1 MKKAKKLW
9 LILVLVFAA
18 MCFFTTQASAAWYT
32 ASIVVVGSGSNNI
45 YIQLTD
51 TAATPAFSKTWFT
64 LSGSQAKSML
74 AAALTAASIGKNV
87 YVNCAATAQ
96 FSDIT
101 GLYVSM

>member
-1 MKKAKKLW
+1 MKLKRTA
-9 LILVLVFAA
+9 LIVMMVFAA
-18 MCFFTTQASAAWYT
+18 LCFFTTQASAAWYT